1 MDPFDL
7 VLVAVDGSEESTRAV
22 EYAVT
27 VADAYDAAVHVVYV
41 LGEGVTADHDVAGE
55 YAETAEEIAAEHG
68 VDVSTSTVSG
78 FSKDRL
84 TQHPGSVVLDTAEE
98 RGADF
103 LVVPREPQT
112 GTRAAVLEKT
122 AEYVLRY
129 ASQPVLSV

>member
-27 VADAYDAAVHVVYV
+27 VADAYDAAVHVAYV
-41 LGEGVTADHDVAGE
+41 LGEDVAENYEDEG
-55 YAETAEEIAAEHG
+55 YADTAAEIADERG
-68 VDVSTSTVSG
+68 VEIDTSTVSG
-78 FSKDRL
+78 FSKSRL
-84 TQHPGSVVLDTAEE
+84 SQHPGSVVLDTAEE

-103 LVVPREPQT
+103 IVLPREPQT

-122 AEYVLRY
+122 AEYVLCY

>member
-1 MDPFDL
+1 MEPFDR

-41 LGEGVTADHDVAGE
+41 LGEDVADNYEAEG
-55 YAETAEEIAAEHG
+55 YADTAEEIAEERG

-78 FSKDRL
+78 FSKSRL
-84 TQHPGSVVLDTAEE
+84 SQHPGSVVLDTAEE
-98 RGADF
+98 VGADF